1 MQSSKLLTSNDI
13 ANYLKISLVTGCQ
26 IYSGN
31 RFAFWMYLLT
41 DKRICCKI
49 LHFSQDTC
57 SGNKLALFYNV
68 SFHNNTTRSVEIH
81 AMQPLQRFALV
92 SCHWLPYIFW
102 EQVCIVLVL
111 NNTLGCRETNVQC
124 TKTCK
129 NVQKYAPHSGAVGV
143 LSPVAKYAARSVS
156 QPSIHVYPELY
167 VKILHKTHK
176 FFGFTVLYTWQISTP
191 S

>member
-1 MQSSKLLTSNDI
+1 MRFQCIFLTN
-13 ANYLKISLVTGCQ
+13 
-26 IYSGN
+26 
-31 RFAFWMYLLT
+31 
-41 DKRICCKI
+41 KRICCKI
-49 LHFSQDTC
+49 LHFSQDTCKIC

-111 NNTLGCRETNVQC
+111 NNIGCRETNVQC
-124 TKTCK
+124 TKMCK
-129 NVQKYAPHSGAVGV
+129 NMHRTLVPAVGV
-143 LSPVAKYAARSVS
+143 LSLVAKYAARSVS

-176 FFGFTVLYTWQISTP
+176 FFGFTVLYI
-191 S
+191 

>member
-49 LHFSQDTC
+49 LHFSQDTCKIC

-111 NNTLGCRETNVQC
+111 NNIGCRETNVQC

-129 NVQKYAPHSGAVGV
+129 NVQKYAPHSGAGRWC
-143 LSPVAKYAARSVS
+143 LVAGCQICCAIR
-156 QPSIHVYPELY
+156 
-167 VKILHKTHK
+167 
-176 FFGFTVLYTWQISTP
+176 FTTFYSRISWIICENFAQNA
-191 S
+191 

>member
-1 MQSSKLLTSNDI
+1 MILQTIWRLGL
-13 ANYLKISLVTGCQ
+13 SLVAKYILG
-26 IYSGN
+26 IDS
-31 RFAFWMYLLT
+31 RFQCIFLT

-49 LHFSQDTC
+49 LHFSQDTCKIC

-124 TKTCK
+124 TKMCK
-129 NVQKYAPHSGAVGV
+129 NVQKYAPHSGAGRWC
-143 LSPVAKYAARSVS
+143 LVAGCQICCAIR
-156 QPSIHVYPELY
+156 
-167 VKILHKTHK
+167 
-176 FFGFTVLYTWQISTP
+176 FTTFYSRISWIIC
-191 S
+191 